1 MTMISSKSPGVV
13 SVNPVNDKTV
23 SIQTPYEDLLKHILE
38 HGNTKTDRTGTGT
51 LSVFGAQM
59 RYNLSKGFPLL
70 TTKKVFTRLI
80 IEELLWML
88 SGDSNIERLVKNNVH
103 IWDEWPFRHFL
114 MELGLPVPET
124 NGDQWNIWLKDF
136 TEKIAAYPEFAKK
149 WGELGP
155 VYGYQ
160 WRHWPTADG
169 GEIDQISRVL
179 EQIRDTPDSR
189 RIIVSAWNAADID
202 EMAKAGLPPCHAF
215 FQFYVV
221 DSKLSCQ
228 LYQRSCDMFLGVPFN
243 IASYSFLT
251 YMVAQQTGLE
261 VGDFVWTG
269 GDCHI
274 YLNHVD
280 QVKEQ
285 ISREPRP
292 YPTLKLTKAKDL
304 FSYTVDDFV
313 IENYDPW
320 PAIKAPIAV

>member
-1 MTMISSKSPGVV
+1 MANNIA
-13 SVNPVNDKTV
+13 
-23 SIQTPYEDLLKHILE
+23 TPYEDLLSKILTE
-38 HGNTKTDRTGTGT
+38 GNKKNDRTGTGT

-59 RYNLSKGFPLL
+59 RFDLSKSFPLI

-88 SGDSNIERLVKNNVH
+88 DGDSNIERLVKNNVH
-103 IWDEWPFRHFL
+103 IWDEWPFKHYL
-114 MELGLPVPET
+114 MENNLEIPEV
-124 NGDQWNIWLKDF
+124 NSAEWNSKMHEFTDKVASDHDF
-136 TEKIAAYPEFAKK
+136 AVK

-160 WRHWPTADG
+160 WRHWPTIDG
-169 GEIDQISRVL
+169 GEVDQISKAL
-179 EQIRDTPDSR
+179 DQIKNSPDSR

-202 EMAKAGLPPCHAF
+202 EMAKAGLPPCHAM
-215 FQFYVV
+215 FQFYVA
-221 DSKLSCQ
+221 DGKLSCQ

-251 YMVAQQTGLE
+251 YMMAQQAGLE
-261 VGDFVWTG
+261 PGEFVWTG

-285 ISREPRP
+285 ISREARP
-292 YPTLKLTKAKDL
+292 YPTLKLNKAKDL
-304 FSYTVDDFV
+304 FSYEAKDFV
-313 IENYDPW
+313 FENYDPW

>member
-1 MTMISSKSPGVV
+1 MANNVA
-13 SVNPVNDKTV
+13 
-23 SIQTPYEDLLKHILE
+23 TPYEDLLSKILTE
-38 HGNTKTDRTGTGT
+38 GNKKNDRTGTGT

-59 RYNLSKGFPLL
+59 RFDLSKSFPLI
-70 TTKKVFTRLI
+70 TTKKIFTRLI

-88 SGDSNIERLVKNNVH
+88 DGDSNIERLVKNNVH
-103 IWDEWPFRHFL
+103 IWDEWPFKHYL
-114 MELGLPVPET
+114 MENNLEIPEV
-124 NGDQWNIWLKDF
+124 NSAEWNSKMHEFTDKVASDHDF
-136 TEKIAAYPEFAKK
+136 AVK

-160 WRHWPTADG
+160 WRHWPTIDG
-169 GEIDQISRVL
+169 GEVDQISKAL
-179 EQIRDTPDSR
+179 DQIKNSPDSR

-202 EMAKAGLPPCHAF
+202 EMAKAGLPPCHAM
-215 FQFYVV
+215 FQFYVA
-221 DSKLSCQ
+221 DGKLSCQ

-251 YMVAQQTGLE
+251 YMMAQQAGLE
-261 VGDFVWTG
+261 PGEFVWTG

-285 ISREPRP
+285 ISREARP
-292 YPTLKLTKAKDL
+292 YPTLKLNKAKDL
-304 FSYTVDDFV
+304 FSYEAKDFV
-313 IENYDPW
+313 FENYDPW